1 MCAYLAMFA
10 VPAVPI
16 NSASG
21 KYGIFKSGGCHAML
35 QLGRA
40 RYAVWN
46 LGAIVSWV
54 CPKSGAAAA
63 VNELTLDEF
72 MNKLPDSLYRFVSPN
87 RIESHNRSIQQTS
100 AKTPYKPQLPPSPHT
115 TRPSHLPITSREML
129 LHSLFLLLT
138 LFLLA
143 SATSPPAPLRFAG
156 DDDDPCP
163 GYNIGEQVCINLHQ
177 YETCTVHGWVVGTCV
192 AGPNSG
198 DRCLNVQ
205 GPNGREIRCL

>member
-72 MNKLPDSLYRFVSPN
+72 MNKLPDSLYRFVSPKPMYISKPN
-87 RIESHNRSIQQTS
+87 LPPPPP
-100 AKTPYKPQLPPSPHT
+100 KTPHPPPPPPPPSPYH
-115 TRPSHLPITSREML
+115 
-129 LHSLFLLLT
+129 
-138 LFLLA
+138 
-143 SATSPPAPLRFAG
+143 ATISPPNHLTR
-156 DDDDPCP
+156 
-163 GYNIGEQVCINLHQ
+163 N
-177 YETCTVHGWVVGTCV
+177 
-192 AGPNSG
+192 
-198 DRCLNVQ
+198 
-205 GPNGREIRCL
+205 